1 MVFPTPVSPT
11 RRRTGSMLVTE
22 NTEWRGGKEGGADD
36 RGTNTLTT
44 WRPDDLR
51 EMTGLWMWIF
61 L

>member
-51 EMTGLWMWIF
+51 EMAGLWTVIF